1 MLKSEIRT
9 LMLKKRKSYTNLEKN
24 SKLICERLFHHFN
37 FNKINIVHL
46 FLPIK
51 EKKEIDTF
59 LIINEL
65 KSKYNKCEI
74 VVPVMNFNS
83 KTLLHKYYSDTLY
96 KNRYGILEPLDSKIF
111 TNNNAIDIILVPL
124 LAFDL
129 NGNRVGYGGGYYD
142 RFLKDCNNSIKVGLS
157 LEDPI
162 SLIKDINEYD
172 IKLDYCITKDTIY
185 TFSSNDITIS

>member
-1 MLKSEIRT
+1 MLKSKIRT

-24 SKLICERLFHHFN
+24 SKLICEQLFHHFN
-37 FNKINIVHL
+37 FKKINIVHL

-83 KTLLHKYYSDTLY
+83 KTLLHKYYSNTLY
-96 KNRYGILEPLDSKIF
+96 KNRYGILEPLDSKPF
-111 TNNNAIDIILVPL
+111 TNNSGETITPMKVKL
-124 LAFDL
+124 FQKWEGGETL
-129 NGNRVGYGGGYYD
+129 NV
-142 RFLKDCNNSIKVGLS
+142 
-157 LEDPI
+157 LED
-162 SLIKDINEYD
+162 DIP
-172 IKLDYCITKDTIY
+172 
-185 TFSSNDITIS
+185 F